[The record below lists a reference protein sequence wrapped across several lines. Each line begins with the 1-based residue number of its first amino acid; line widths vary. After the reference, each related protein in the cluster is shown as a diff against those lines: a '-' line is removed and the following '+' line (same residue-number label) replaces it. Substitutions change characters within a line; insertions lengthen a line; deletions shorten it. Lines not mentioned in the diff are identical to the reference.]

1 MKKLLKIQNLTK
13 IYSMGSIFSRI
24 KITAVE
30 DVSFTVNEPE
40 IFTLA
45 GESVMPACRWWRPSA
60 AWRWAVAASWP
71 CTAPGAWR

>member
-1 MKKLLKIQNLTK
+1 MKGLLKIQNLTK

-30 DVSFTVNEPE
+30 DVTFTVNEPE

-45 GESVMPACRWWRPSA
+45 GESGCGKTT
-60 AWRWAVAASWP
+60 
-71 CTAPGAWR
+71 TAKIILG